1 MVNSITNTIS
11 PLTSLR
17 TMDNSIRKTQKLQTN
32 EARDAM
38 QGVLNQL
45 IAKNGDKE
53 LGAKA
58 AKLFAAYTEQQTSN
72 FDKINAAQETCRM
85 ECTEKQQRR
94 TKNFEEKT
102 QKTREKNTEEKK
114 SNSNMPV
121 FNVKDSKDE
130 EDNKEDNKD
139 NEFPESLNAAHQ
151 ILAELYYQAGLLSS
165 P

>member
-1 MVNSITNTIS
+1 
-11 PLTSLR
+11 
-17 TMDNSIRKTQKLQTN
+17 MDKSIRKTQKLQTD

-38 QGVLNQL
+38 QGALNQL

-114 SNSNMPV
+114 SNSNTPV

-130 EDNKEDNKD
+130 EEDKEDNKD